1 MSVLA
6 VIPARYASSRF
17 PGKPLVDIAGRPMIR
32 RIYEQVLACPEID
45 SVLVATDDMR
55 IRNAVEAFGG
65 QVAITSPECT
75 SGTDRVAQ
83 AASGLDVEL
92 IVNIQGD
99 QVILDLD
106 AVSRLVIELK
116 AGAGMA
122 TIATDALP
130 EDRDDPNCVK
140 VVSDLKGYALYF
152 SRAPIPFACNQ
163 GHAKM
168 FKHVGVYGFN
178 RETLQRFTT
187 IPPSPLE
194 RTESLEQLRA
204 LENGIPIKVIF
215 AHGIFFEINTPEDR
229 EKFLKLWQR

>member
-1 MSVLA
+1 
-6 VIPARYASSRF
+6 VITCS
-17 PGKPLVDIAGRPMIR
+17 
-32 RIYEQVLACPEID
+32 EID
-45 SVLVATDDMR
+45 SVLVATDDTR

-65 QVAITSPECT
+65 QVAMTSPECT

-83 AASGLDVEL
+83 AASGLDAEL

-140 VVSDLKGYALYF
+140 VVLDLKGYALYF
-152 SRAPIPFACNQ
+152 SRASIPFACNQ
-163 GHAKM
+163 GQAEM

-204 LENGIPIKVIF
+204 LENGIPIKVII
-215 AHGIFFEINTPEDR
+215 ARGKFFEINTPEDR

>member
-1 MSVLA
+1 
-6 VIPARYASSRF
+6 
-17 PGKPLVDIAGRPMIR
+17 MIR
-32 RIYEQVLACPEID
+32 RIYEQVLACSEID
-45 SVLVATDDMR
+45 SVLVATDDTR

-65 QVAITSPECT
+65 QVAMTSPECT

-83 AASGLDVEL
+83 AASGLDVEF

-168 FKHVGVYGFN
+168 FKHVGVYGFS

>member
-32 RIYEQVLACPEID
+32 RIYEQVITCSEID
-45 SVLVATDDMR
+45 SVLVATDDTR

-65 QVAITSPECT
+65 QVAMTSPECT

-83 AASGLDVEL
+83 AASGLDAEL

-163 GHAKM
+163 RQAEM

-194 RTESLEQLRA
+194 RMESLEQLRA
-204 LENGIPIKVIF
+204 LENGIPIKVII
-215 AHGIFFEINTPEDR
+215 ARGKFFEINTP
-229 EKFLKLWQR
+229 

>member
-1 MSVLA
+1 
-6 VIPARYASSRF
+6 
-17 PGKPLVDIAGRPMIR
+17 MIR
-32 RIYEQVLACPEID
+32 RIYEQVLACSEID
-45 SVLVATDDMR
+45 SVLVATDDTR

-65 QVAITSPECT
+65 QVAMTSPECT

-83 AASGLDVEL
+83 AALGLDAEL

-163 GHAKM
+163 GHTEM

-204 LENGIPIKVIF
+204 LENGIPIKVII
-215 AHGIFFEINTPEDR
+215 ARGMFFEINTPEDR

>member
-1 MSVLA
+1 M
-6 VIPARYASSRF
+6 
-17 PGKPLVDIAGRPMIR
+17 
-32 RIYEQVLACPEID
+32 LACPEID

-65 QVAITSPECT
+65 QVAMTSPECT

-83 AASGLDVEL
+83 AASGLDAEL

-140 VVSDLKGYALYF
+140 VVLDLKGYALYF
-152 SRAPIPFACNQ
+152 SRASIPYACNQ
-163 GHAKM
+163 GQAEM

-204 LENGIPIKVIF
+204 LENGIPIKVII
-215 AHGIFFEINTPEDR
+215 ARGKFFEINTPEDR